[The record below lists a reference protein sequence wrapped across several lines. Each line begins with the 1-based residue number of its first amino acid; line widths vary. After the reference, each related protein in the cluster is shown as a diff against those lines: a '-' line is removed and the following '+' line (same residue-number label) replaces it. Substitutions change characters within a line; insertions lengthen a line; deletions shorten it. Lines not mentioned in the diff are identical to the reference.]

1 MQSDHFEAKMAMASI
16 QQNVGYAGMLHEIS
30 PNTSMVNSQTIINTD
45 DTRTRRS
52 QENMAKTKQNRLK
65 KIYRQDQYKGKSLTQ
80 YRGNKKNNEN
90 KAPFERFRCSKT
102 ENMALKK

>member
-52 QENMAKTKQNRLK
+52 QENMVKSKQNRLK
-65 KIYRQDQYKGKSLTQ
+65 KIYSQEQYKGKSLTQ
-80 YRGNKKNNEN
+80 YRGKKKNNEN
-90 KAPFERFRCSKT
+90 EAPSESFLCSKT
-102 ENMALKK
+102 KNMALRK